1 MHLNEKKFI
10 NLDYQINKEKWRGIF
25 YDNIQKGQW
34 HWSVPQRRELFWY
47 QLMMN
52 DKHPLRE
59 LTKDVEQD
67 LNIYGMD
74 NFPRFSYQFPNTLL
88 QHHKDEDDMVS
99 ININLLDTVPIIH
112 IEHEPYSYECAFIQ
126 VGQKMHG
133 VEKDPN
139 HRLIL
144 KFCLR
149 HPWEEVY
156 DRLNKFGLITA

>member
-1 MHLNEKKFI
+1 MKKNLI
-10 NLDYQINKEKWRGIF
+10 HLDYEINKEKWRGIF
-25 YDNIQKGQW
+25 YENIQRGQW
-34 HWSVPQRRELFWY
+34 HWSVPRRQELFWY
-47 QLMMN
+47 QLMIK
-52 DKHPLRE
+52 DDSPLKE
-59 LTKDVEQD
+59 LTKEVEMD
-67 LNIYGMD
+67 LNIYGMN

-88 QHHKDEDDMVS
+88 QHHKDEDNMVS
-99 ININLLDTVPIIH
+99 ININLLDTIPVIH
-112 IEHEPYSYECAFIQ
+112 IEHKPYPYECAFIQ

-156 DRLNKFGLITA
+156 DRLNKFGLIID